1 MSGCKQVHTQKLKK
15 STTNFGNIFGA
26 LLFCT
31 LLSCETT
38 KQNDVSSTPL
48 GYSQLDQNNPKD
60 NEFFQ
65 ALSNSLKN
73 LGSLVSVTVD
83 THELNEYREGKRPY
97 PTNYRYTIKPNSNS
111 KVSLENIKLANLAL
125 R

>member
-1 MSGCKQVHTQKLKK
+1 MQKLKK
-15 STTNFGNIFGA
+15 STTKVGNFLGA
-26 LLFCT
+26 FLFCT

-38 KQNDVSSTPL
+38 KQNDASFTPL
-48 GYSQLDQNNPKD
+48 EYSQLDQKNPKD

-73 LGSLVSVTVD
+73 LGSLVSVTVV

-97 PTNYRYTIKPNSNS
+97 PTNYLYKIKPNSNS
-111 KVSLENIKLANLAL
+111 KVSLEDIKHANLSL

>member
-1 MSGCKQVHTQKLKK
+1 MHSLKLKT
-15 STTNFGNIFGA
+15 STTKFGNIFGA

-38 KQNDVSSTPL
+38 KQNDASVTTL
-48 GYSQLDQNNPKD
+48 GCSQLDQNNPKD

-65 ALSNSLKN
+65 ALSKN
-73 LGSLVSVTVD
+73 LEKLGSLITVSANTQ
-83 THELNEYREGKRPY
+83 ELNQYREGKRLY
-97 PTNYRYTIKPNSNS
+97 PTNYLYTIKPSPNT
-111 KVSLENIKLANLAL
+111 KVSLEEIKHANLSL

>member
-38 KQNDVSSTPL
+38 KQNDASVTTL

-60 NEFFQ
+60 HKFFQ
-65 ALSNSLKN
+65 ALSKSLEK
-73 LGSLVSVTVD
+73 LGFLIAVSAETQ
-83 THELNEYREGKRPY
+83 ELNQYREGKRPY
-97 PTNYRYTIKPNSNS
+97 PTNYLYTIKPSPNT
-111 KVSLENIKLANLAL
+111 KVSLEEIKHANLSL